1 MCRLIRVT
9 KEEESYYFST
19 RGLFKM
25 TSIKNASVNV
35 PHLSGGILFNLLTES
50 TKQKITARAKHN
62 GYKDLYSDT
71 NLMASLITLTTGDS
85 FIPTGDTF
93 KKNTSDYKRCL
104 ISKSTYLDFDNV
116 AKVTSLHTKV
126 ISKDLNVY
134 EDMKNLV
141 NNFLSESLHIWLVK
155 ALIETIMQDST
166 IASDAKFG
174 ISVEKAIKKEQL
186 NKVTQIN
193 IDCFL
198 VSIWD
203 YILQKKKDNTL
214 GRPTFEAWYKQSSI
228 NGKWKFINENIGTTI
243 TQNIEITRFETPVYN
258 NEKAAECTQTLDMK
272 EDNEFFNTE
281 TDIPVVE
288 ADDISDEEKQSPK
301 QITQTI
307 NNPKI
312 VNQYADKIYNIEHVD
327 HLD

>member
-1 MCRLIRVT
+1 
-9 KEEESYYFST
+9 
-19 RGLFKM
+19 M

-85 FIPTGDTF
+85 FIPMGDTF

-198 VSIWD
+198 VSICD

>member
-1 MCRLIRVT
+1 MI
-9 KEEESYYFST
+9 
-19 RGLFKM
+19 
-25 TSIKNASVNV
+25 
-35 PHLSGGILFNLLTES
+35 
-50 TKQKITARAKHN
+50 
-62 GYKDLYSDT
+62 
-71 NLMASLITLTTGDS
+71 SLITLTIGES

-116 AKVTSLHTKV
+116 AKVTSLHAKV
-126 ISKDLNVY
+126 TSKDPNVY
-134 EDMKNLV
+134 ESMKDLV
-141 NNFLSESLHIWLVK
+141 NNFLSESRHIWLVK
-155 ALIETIMQDST
+155 ALMEIIMQDST
-166 IASDAKFG
+166 IASDAEFG

-186 NKVTQIN
+186 NKVSQIN

-203 YILQKKKDNTL
+203 YILQKRKDNTL
-214 GRPTFEAWYKQSSI
+214 GRSTFEAWYKQSST

-243 TQNIEITRFETPVYN
+243 TQNIEITRFEIPVYN
-258 NEKAAECTQTLDMK
+258 NAKVAECTQTLDMK
-272 EDNEFFNTE
+272 EDNEFFNPE
-281 TDIPVVE
+281 TDTPVIE
-288 ADDISDEEKQSPK
+288 ADDISDEEEKSPK

>member
-25 TSIKNASVNV
+25 TSIKNISVNV
-35 PHLSGGILFNLLTES
+35 PYLSGGILFNLLTES
-50 TKQKITARAKHN
+50 TKQKITARAKYN

-71 NLMASLITLTTGDS
+71 NLMISLITLTIGES

-116 AKVTSLHTKV
+116 AKVTS
-126 ISKDLNVY
+126 KDPNVY
-134 EDMKNLV
+134 ESMKDLV
-141 NNFLSESLHIWLVK
+141 NNFLSESRHIWLVK
-155 ALIETIMQDST
+155 ALMEIIMQDST
-166 IASDAKFG
+166 IASDAEFG

-186 NKVTQIN
+186 NKVSQIN

-214 GRPTFEAWYKQSSI
+214 GRSTFEAWYKQSST

-243 TQNIEITRFETPVYN
+243 TQNIEITRFEMPVYN
-258 NEKAAECTQTLDMK
+258 NEKVAECSKTLDAK
-272 EDNEFFNTE
+272 EDNEFFNPE
-281 TDIPVVE
+281 TDTPVIE
-288 ADDISDEEKQSPK
+288 ADDISDEEEKSPK